1 MKEILTKNIVIDGS
15 KNLPISIDIQYVED
29 LKVKPVALFIHGFK
43 GFKDWGHF
51 NLIAK
56 KFVESGFVFV
66 KMNTSHN
73 GTSSSHPTDFV
84 DLEAFGNNNFS
95 IELEDVALVLKFIQQ
110 NIQQYHGNKD
120 DINVIGHSRGGGIA
134 ILSSFQINGI
144 KRLATWASVGHF
156 SYFFNSINIGDWK
169 ESGVVYTYNSRTKQ
183 DMPLYFQL
191 YEDYIK
197 NAKDLDIEYAA
208 TSLTIPWLIAHGSS
222 DESVDVAVAK
232 QLNALNSKSILF
244 ILPNAN
250 HTFGGY
256 YPYFEEQLPL
266 DTELL
271 VKSTI
276 EFFLK

>member
-1 MKEILTKNIVIDGS
+1 MKKILTKNIVIDGS

-29 LKVKPVALFIHGFK
+29 LKVKPVVLFIHGFK

-73 GTSSSHPTDFV
+73 GTTSSHPTDFV

-95 IELEDVALVLKFIQQ
+95 IELEDVALVIKFIQQ
-110 NIQQYHGNKD
+110 NIQQYHGNKEA
-120 DINVIGHSRGGGIA
+120 INLIGHSRGGGIA
-134 ILSSFQINGI
+134 ILSSFYNNGI

-156 SYFFNSINIGDWK
+156 SYFFKTLNIDDWK
-169 ESGVVYTYNSRTKQ
+169 YSGVIYTYNSRTKQ

-191 YEDYIK
+191 YEDYVN

-208 TSLTIPWLIAHGSS
+208 TSLTIPWLIAHGSL

-232 QLNALNSKSILF
+232 QLNALNSKSTLF
-244 ILPNAN
+244 IIPNAN

-256 YPYFEEQLPL
+256 HPYEEEQLPP
-266 DTELL
+266 DTEIL